1 MKLDNQ
7 RESSNIENRRGEG
20 GGMGGFGG
28 QQAGGLGG
36 GGMGG
41 LLTMFLPLIFSKFG
55 IVGVIVAAG
64 ALFLF
69 GGLGGGGGAPVVPS
83 AQVSAPGAN
92 VPAGQASQLTNST
105 DRFVAKVLA
114 STEDTWT
121 QIFAA
126 DGQKYPA
133 PPLVLFS
140 GQIRSACGS
149 ASSATG
155 PFYCPGDRKVY
166 LDTSFF
172 EELARRFGAP
182 GDFAAAYVIAHEVG
196 HHIQTITGIS
206 DQVTKM
212 QRRASK
218 VEANQLLVRLELQA
232 DCFAG
237 VWASRNPTLLDD
249 GDFAEGV
256 RAAQAIGDDTL
267 QKQAQG
273 RVVPDSFTHGS
284 SEQRVR
290 WLTTGFK
297 SGNPDACDTFSIPA
311 SQL

>member
-1 MKLDNQ
+1 MT
-7 RESSNIENRRGEG
+7 S
-20 GGMGGFGG
+20 
-28 QQAGGLGG
+28 
-36 GGMGG
+36 
-41 LLTMFLPLIFSKFG
+41 
-55 IVGVIVAAG
+55 
-64 ALFLF
+64 
-69 GGLGGGGGAPVVPS
+69 
-83 AQVSAPGAN
+83 
-92 VPAGQASQLTNST
+92 ST
-105 DRFVAKVLA
+105 DRFVAKVLGT
-114 STEDTWT
+114 TEDTWGK
-121 QIFAA
+121 IFAA
-126 DGQKYPA
+126 SGQQYPA
-133 PPLVLFS
+133 PKLVLFE
-140 GQIRSACGS
+140 GRINSACGA
-149 ASSATG
+149 ASSASG

>member
-1 MKLDNQ
+1 MKLDDQ

-20 GGMGGFGG
+20 GGLGGFGG

-36 GGMGG
+36 GGGMGG
-41 LLTMFLPLIFSKFG
+41 LFAMFLPLIFSKFG
-55 IVGVIVAAG
+55 IVGVVIAAG

-69 GGLGGGGGAPVVPS
+69 GGLGGGGSGIAPGRQLS
-83 AQVSAPGAN
+83 APAQQVS
-92 VPAGQASQLTNST
+92 GQPSKLTNET
-105 DRFVAKVLA
+105 DIFVAKVLA

-121 QIFAA
+121 KIFAA
-126 DGQKYPA
+126 SGERYPA
-133 PPLVLFS
+133 PQLVLFA
-140 GQIRSACGS
+140 GQVRSACGS
-149 ASSATG
+149 ASSASG

-206 DQVTKM
+206 DQVTK
-212 QRRASK
+212 QQARGGK
-218 VEANQLLVRLELQA
+218 TEANALLVRLELQA

-237 VWASRNPTLLDD
+237 VWAHNNPALLDE

-267 QKQAQG
+267 QKQSQG
-273 RVVPDSFTHGS
+273 QVVPDSFTHGS

-290 WLTTGFK
+290 WLTRGFK
-297 SGNPDACDTFSIPA
+297 TGSVDSCDTFSVPA
-311 SQL
+311 GSL

>member
-1 MKLDNQ
+1 MKLDDS

-36 GGMGG
+36 GSGMGG
-41 LLTMFLPLIFSKFG
+41 LIAMFLPLIFSKFG
-55 IVGVIVAAG
+55 IIGVVIAAG

-69 GGLGGGGGAPVVPS
+69 GGLGGGGSAIAPG
-83 AQVSAPGAN
+83 AQVSAPSAQA
-92 VPAGQASQLTNST
+92 PGQPSRLTNET
-105 DRFVAKVLA
+105 DVFVSKVLA
-114 STEDTWT
+114 STEDTWGK
-121 QIFAA
+121 IFAA
-126 DGQKYPA
+126 SGERYPA
-133 PPLVLFS
+133 PPLVLFA

-149 ASSATG
+149 ATSATG

-206 DQVTKM
+206 QQVTK
-212 QRRASK
+212 QQARAGRT
-218 VEANQLLVRLELQA
+218 EANALLVRLELQA

-237 VWASRNPTLLDD
+237 VWAHHNPNLLDE

-290 WLTTGFK
+290 WLTKGFR
-297 SGNPDACDTFSIPA
+297 SGNVDTCDTFSVPA
-311 SQL
+311 NAL